1 MANSFLEERE
11 TPEYDSLMSL
21 AEQIVL
27 RLPGCDDE
35 MVRKAISSSYRD
47 FVKRSCLLKSWQ
59 EIELASDCFVYPLVP
74 QTIDCVIDC
83 VTKVTDKSVEIDKD
97 LYVDSGGSFIRFDNS
112 VLPYKGQ
119 NKKVIVDCLEVPRM
133 GAERAPAMFVRRYG
147 DAIVSGVLWKL
158 MAMHGK
164 PWSDPQQAAMCAVAY
179 ENALTENRMR
189 HYGNSAGSA
198 NYFKRGL
205 LI

>member
-47 FVKRSCLLKSWQ
+47 FVKRSCLFRTRQ
-59 EIELASDCFVYPLVP
+59 EIELSKYYTQYLCIPM
-74 QTIDCVIDC
+74 TIDCVVDC
-83 VTKVTDKSVEIDKD
+83 VTRVFDDGYELDNS
-97 LYVDSGGSFIRFDNS
+97 LYMFSNGNCCFDCS
-112 VLPYKGQ
+112 VLPPEGKTR
-119 NKKVIVDCLEVPRM
+119 KVVVECLESPFL
-133 GAERAPAMFVRRYG
+133 GTERAPAMFVRQYG

-158 MAMHGK
+158 MAMQGK
-164 PWSDPQQAAMCAVAY
+164 PWSDPQQAAMCAVEY

-189 HYGNSAGSA
+189 HYGNSAGGA